1 MLRFAVLWCRSDDDE
16 PYEVINEAG
25 KKWWYEVNQLVKASG
40 KPKKGKGKKPKKQP
54 PKAATAE
61 PEESELVPDEVAKE
75 GAGSVLAGISDD
87 DESDG
92 EPAKEDAADDDF
104 DAEEQDGDDDDEE
117 FTTEKPKVTRKRRR
131 ESAQESTDSA
141 EGAAEGGRV
150 GRSGRSRGNAFAP
163 MDDQPVADPRVDPYC
178 EINDRQIE
186 GKVVELADDGSPEQ
200 ELYSVTLRKAP
211 TGLAAGA
218 RTAVIQVIQFSRG
231 GSPRF
236 CAFARWGAAGAE
248 GQKKATEHS
257 YLDGAIKKFEDHY
270 YTLTGNQ
277 WAGRHNGFLKKDGKY
292 EVVDIDVA
300 ANVADLSMTSDDS
313 YEAAHPVVDGVS
325 LKLGAEVA
333 AVVRDLSDFGKMYR
347 QLEERGVELGRLPVC
362 RFTKKHVRQGFTALK
377 SLQFILNDTPG
388 LEALSEEETAEIV
401 TATYQFY
408 AACPHAEEPDKIT
421 SSDQVAFLAE
431 TLEIMAEIE
440 KAAETIRFERT
451 VQPDLHPLDRDFEL
465 VKSKIDLLEVDSS
478 ERHLIESMV
487 TGTLPARLFMP
498 AQSILARTC
507 CNRERVFFCRHFDAE
522 PRRLQAESQGCLF
535 T

>member
-1 MLRFAVLWCRSDDDE
+1 MLCCAVLRDRSDDDE

-25 KKWWYEVNQLVKASG
+25 KKWWYEVDQLVKASG
-40 KPKKGKGKKPKKQP
+40 KPKKGKGKKPKKQVL
-54 PKAATAE
+54 KATDAE
-61 PEESELVPDEVAKE
+61 PETSELAPEELTKE
-75 GAGSVLAGISDD
+75 DSVLAGISDD
-87 DESDG
+87 DESDH
-92 EPAKEDAADDDF
+92 EPAKEDAADDDDI
-104 DAEEQDGDDDDEE
+104 DADEQDGDDDDEE

-131 ESAQESTDSA
+131 ESTHEGTGSA
-141 EGAAEGGRV
+141 DGAEGGRV
-150 GRSGRSRGNAFAP
+150 GRSGRLRGNTFAP

-186 GKVVELADDGSPEQ
+186 GKVVELADDGSPER

-313 YEAAHPVVDGVS
+313 YEAAHPVADGIS

-377 SLQFILNDTPG
+377 SLQFILNDIPG
-388 LEALSEEETAEIV
+388 LGALSEEETAEIV

-408 AACPHAEEPDKIT
+408 AACPHVEEADKIT
-421 SSDQVAFLAE
+421 SSDQVAFLSE

-478 ERHLIESMV
+478 ERHLIESMI
-487 TGTLPARLFMP
+487 TGALPARLSVTT
-498 AQSILARTC
+498 QSTCARAGH
-507 CNRERVFFCRHFDAE
+507 NRERAFFRRYFHAE
-522 PRRLQAESQGCLF
+522 PRRLQAES
-535 T
+535 

>member
-1 MLRFAVLWCRSDDDE
+1 MTYVCLRRSDDDE
-16 PYEVINEAG
+16 PYEVISEAG
-25 KKWWYEVNQLVKASG
+25 KKWWYEPDQLVKASG
-40 KPKKGKGKKPKKQP
+40 KPKKGNAKRPKKKPS
-54 PKAATAE
+54 KAAVE
-61 PEESELVPDEVAKE
+61 VEETETVKE
-75 GAGSVLAGISDD
+75 DADVLAGISDD
-87 DESDG
+87 DESEG
-92 EPAKEDAADDDF
+92 EAANDEAGDDDF
-104 DAEEQDGDDDDEE
+104 DAGEDEEPDADDDDDEE
-117 FTTEKPKVTRKRRR
+117 FTTDKPKVTRKRRR
-131 ESAQESTDSA
+131 EMPQENASSA
-141 EGAAEGGRV
+141 EGVAEGRR
-150 GRSGRSRGNAFAP
+150 GRSSRPRGNAFAP

-186 GKVVELADDGSPEQ
+186 GKVVELAEDGSPDR

-211 TGLAAGA
+211 TGLAAVA

-231 GSPRF
+231 GLPRF

-257 YLDGAIKKFEDHY
+257 YLDGAISKFEDHY

-277 WAGRHNGFLKKDGKY
+277 WSARHNGFLKKDGKY

-300 ANVADLSMTSDDS
+300 ANVADLSMTSDDK

-325 LKLGAEVA
+325 LTLGEEVA
-333 AVVRDLSDFGKMYR
+333 SFVRDLSDFGKMYR

-408 AACPHAEEPDKIT
+408 AACPHVEEPDKIT
-421 SSDQVAFLAE
+421 SADQVAFLSE
-431 TLEIMAEIE
+431 TLDIMAEIE

-451 VQPDLHPLDRDFEL
+451 VQPDVHPLDRDFAL

-478 ERHLIESMV
+478 ERHLIEGMV
-487 TGTLPARLFMP
+487 AGTLPAP
-498 AQSILARTC
+498 AQFLSTLAHTAYLNGCAFLR
-507 CNRERVFFCRHFDAE
+507 RYFHAE
-522 PRRLQAESQGCLF
+522 SRRLQAES
-535 T
+535 